1 MKRSPQPT
9 TKDGDCFQPEGGCRK
24 KDLHE
29 TYLANRSAYVFAHI
43 LHRYLKPLSYK
54 PIQINQQV
62 HVVMAVI
69 LFNRNSGVC
78 GGSIVPALYPSSQ
91 PHQSGRDQR
100 QAGVH
105 EDRGAAFHG

>member
-1 MKRSPQPT
+1 MKHIWQT
-9 TKDGDCFQPEGGCRK
+9 V
-24 KDLHE
+24 LHM
-29 TYLANRSAYVFAHI
+29 FAHI

-54 PIQINQQV
+54 PIQIKQQV
-62 HVVMAVI
+62 HVMMSVI

-91 PHQSGRDQR
+91 PHQSGGDQR

-105 EDRGAAFHG
+105 EDRGASFHS